1 MTDNEKRGRDPRS
14 VDQAK
19 AAAKAAEAT
28 KELSE
33 KELGA
38 VTGGSF
44 GVTNTGTGGSNLGS
58 GGGRHD

>member
-1 MTDNEKRGRDPRS
+1 MTDNKKEGRDPRS

-19 AAAKAAEAT
+19 AAAKAGDST
-28 KELSE
+28 KELSD

-38 VTGGSF
+38 VTG